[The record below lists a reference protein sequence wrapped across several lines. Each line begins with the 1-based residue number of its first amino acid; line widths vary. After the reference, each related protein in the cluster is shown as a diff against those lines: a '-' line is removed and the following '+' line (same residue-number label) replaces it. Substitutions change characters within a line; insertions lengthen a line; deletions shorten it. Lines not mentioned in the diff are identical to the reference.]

1 MHSETAPKTA
11 KTSPATA
18 YLSPAKPAADALVDL
33 FCASQ
38 GPEIFRSIAFPQ
50 DVWSPDPLDVES
62 IHVEARETFEQLLN
76 RAVASETTDTVI
88 GRMLLLLGE
97 SGSGKTHLMRALR
110 TRAHQRGDGYFG
122 YMQMTSS
129 ADHYGHYVLHKLIDS
144 LDKPYLPT
152 PTNRESQTGLMR
164 LSHAVTD
171 LVDLPAE
178 SLRDLRERELD
189 HRSRADVVHALA
201 DRIVGQ
207 TATGRLDNDLV
218 QAMLYLQASD
228 PVLSGRVIK
237 YMRGE
242 SLSDQDREQLG
253 GLTPMDRDFH
263 ALTLIERIGNLM
275 WVAQGSAL
283 VICVDQLEDAW
294 NVGLGKTETA
304 RRFLHALSVLQ
315 QVTAN
320 VPTSIVVIACLE
332 DYYAE
337 LRNHLT
343 RSLLDR
349 MENDPAL
356 ITLHAGRTD
365 EDVRLL
371 ASRHLS
377 HLYDHFDQSADG
389 HEVTYPL
396 PDALLRGG
404 IAKRT
409 RDFLLSCK
417 RYRDACIHAGRL
429 VPLNAQPDTGD
440 NVAPQSTA
448 PIGQSIGDPNS
459 QPNDDLVALDQAWN
473 DYLVQNSTAPPDNDE
488 ARAEIVES
496 AVEMIGDE
504 ITSGHRFSVDR
515 DGGSLKIRL
524 SPPGSDV
531 AESTTCAKVCNK
543 SAVGGG
549 LGRQIESLLEM
560 AGHHAGTDS
569 TAAAIMI
576 NDYKPKTANAQIAKS
591 FAKLVS
597 GGGRKVLIPD
607 SDWRTIQTL
616 GKFRKVNG
624 SGEPFARW
632 LLHAQPLSRLRS
644 LRDLLGLDS
653 LGSPTSTPVLP
664 QTPPDA
670 DIAAQDAVPPMPPA
684 TIEPENAPAAPV
696 AGPDAPLAPPLGQLK
711 VGKTRNR
718 KSDQVLIDQQLL
730 KRHTAFLGGS
740 GSGKT
745 TAALNLIE
753 QLLYQ
758 DIPVV
763 LIDRK
768 GDLVTYAREGIFK
781 NEHRD
786 PLLNERRLQFRDWLD
801 VAVYTPGQPDGRP
814 ISLSVV
820 PDGISSMSAADL
832 QMTATQA
839 AQSLGQMLGYKET
852 GRSAQKTAVL
862 VTAIELMAALN
873 YPRITLDD
881 LIRYIDERDD
891 DLISGV
897 GRLDINLFRGLIE
910 DLQTLKIN
918 RRLLFPQDAEPLSAE
933 NLFGLRG
940 GQREPKTRLRPK
952 TRLSVISL
960 KFLGD
965 TANIQFWVS
974 QLLLE
979 LLRWSSKSPSDEL
992 QAAVLFDEADLYL
1005 PATSKPATKA
1015 PMESLL
1021 KRARSAGLGVM
1032 LATQSPGDFDYKCR
1046 DNVNTWFLGQ
1056 IKEERA
1062 IAKMK
1067 NMLDDCRRDVRSEL
1081 AGQSAGE
1088 FFLVRDGEVVPVQ
1101 SDRSLIDTTQI
1112 SESEIVDLAKRT
1124 RKA

>member
-1 MHSETAPKTA
+1 MPAQ
-11 KTSPATA
+11 TSPAT
-18 YLSPAKPAADALVDL
+18 DALVNV
-33 FCASQ
+33 FCSSQ

-62 IHVEARETFEQLLN
+62 IHVEARETFERLLN
-76 RAVASETTDTVI
+76 RAVASETTDTLI

-152 PTNRESQTGLMR
+152 PTNRESQSGLMR

-178 SLRDLRERELD
+178 PLRDLRERQLD
-189 HRSRADVVHALA
+189 HRSRAQIVYALA
-201 DRIVGQ
+201 DRIVGN

-218 QAMLYLQASD
+218 QAMLCLQASD
-228 PVLSGRVIK
+228 PVLAGRVIK
-237 YMRGE
+237 YLRGE

-253 GLTPMDRDFH
+253 GITPMDRDFH

-275 WVAQGSAL
+275 WVAQRSAL
-283 VICVDQLEDAW
+283 VICVDHLEDAW

-337 LRNHLT
+337 LRNYLT

-349 MENDPAL
+349 MENDPAM

-377 HLYDHFDQSADG
+377 HLYDHFDQSADVRG
-389 HEVTYPL
+389 ATYPL

-429 VPLNAQPDTGD
+429 VAFDAQAGPGD
-440 NVAPQSTA
+440 PPSPQSPAPQS
-448 PIGQSIGDPNS
+448 PNGPPNGDPK
-459 QPNDDLVALDQAWN
+459 DDLVALDQAWN
-473 DYLVQNSTAPPDNDE
+473 DYLVKNSIAPPDNDN
-488 ARAEIVES
+488 ALAEIVES

-549 LGRQIESLLEM
+549 LGRQIENLLEM
-560 AGHHAGTDS
+560 AEYQAGTDS

-597 GGGRKVLIPD
+597 GGGRKVLIQD

-616 GKFRKVNG
+616 GKFRK
-624 SGEPFARW
+624 SHASCEQFARW

-653 LGSPTSTPVLP
+653 LVSPEPEPAHPRTPA
-664 QTPPDA
+664 DA
-670 DIAAQDAVPPMPPA
+670 GIAAQNAVPPAPA
-684 TIEPENAPAAPV
+684 PASTHETENAPSGQV
-696 AGPDAPLAPPLGQLK
+696 ADPDAPLAPPLGQLK

-718 KSDQVLIDQQLL
+718 KAEQVLIDRQLL

-786 PLLNERRLQFRDWLD
+786 PLLNLRRLQFRDWLD

-820 PDGISSMSAADL
+820 PNGISSMSAADL
-832 QMTATQA
+832 QMTANQA
-839 AQSLGQMLGYKET
+839 AQSLAQMLGYKET
-852 GRSAQKTAVL
+852 GRSAQKSAVL

-881 LIRYIDERDD
+881 LIQYIDDKDD
-891 DLISGV
+891 DLIAGV
-897 GRLDINLFRGLIE
+897 GRLDVNLFRGLIE

-933 NLFGLRG
+933 ELFGLRG
-940 GQREPKTRLRPK
+940 GERGPKSRLRPK

-965 TANIQFWVS
+965 SANIQFWVA

-979 LLRWSSKSPSDEL
+979 LLRWSGKSPSDEL

-1005 PATSKPATKA
+1005 PATSKPATKP

-1032 LATQSPGDFDYKCR
+1032 LATQSPGDLDYKCR

-1081 AGQSAGE
+1081 AGQSVGE
-1088 FFLVRDGEVVPVQ
+1088 FFLVSDGEVVPVQ
-1101 SDRSLIDTTQI
+1101 SDRSLIETTQV
-1112 SESEIVDLAKRT
+1112 SEGEIVDLARQT